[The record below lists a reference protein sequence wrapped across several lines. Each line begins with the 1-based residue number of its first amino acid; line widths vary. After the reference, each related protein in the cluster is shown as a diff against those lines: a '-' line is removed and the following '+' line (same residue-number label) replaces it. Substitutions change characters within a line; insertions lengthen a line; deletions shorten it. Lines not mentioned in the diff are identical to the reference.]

1 MSFLS
6 YRDLGRLQTDLFH
19 RYRVDCIL
27 KNEGRPCI
35 ATPHAFFSYLSTETE
50 FLDDISV
57 SLDIDFLEV
66 VKNTTSLA
74 DQLQKRK
81 TCYMVFLVVLQ
92 MLGKVSDTVGKQ
104 SNLTL
109 RRAGV
114 LIRLSVLREN
124 LLLLFSL

>member
-1 MSFLS
+1 M
-6 YRDLGRLQTDLFH
+6 
-19 RYRVDCIL
+19 I
-27 KNEGRPCI
+27 
-35 ATPHAFFSYLSTETE
+35 FFPWLSTETE

-66 VKNTTSLA
+66 VKNTTSLT

-124 LLLLFSL
+124 LLRKYSAICKKI

>member
-1 MSFLS
+1 M
-6 YRDLGRLQTDLFH
+6 
-19 RYRVDCIL
+19 I
-27 KNEGRPCI
+27 
-35 ATPHAFFSYLSTETE
+35 FFPWLSTETE

-114 LIRLSVLREN
+114 LSQESRCPY
-124 LLLLFSL
+124 